1 MDELSEEDKQLVARA
16 RKIEK
21 FLSQPFFVAE
31 QFTGIKGQFVDMND
45 TISAFKKILNG
56 ECDDVPE
63 QAFYLVGNLDMVYEK
78 WETMKKEAN
87 S

>member
-1 MDELSEEDKQLVARA
+1 MGGAITSEELTVTLPSSPTVGTEMIIIDSTGDASTNNIVVGRGGS
-16 RKIEK
+16 KI
-21 FLSQPFFVAE
+21 
-31 QFTGIKGQFVDMND
+31 
-45 TISAFKKILNG
+45 NG